1 MTINEHFRHAERVSN
16 EDNVQSWHLL
26 SITLLTKQ
34 NGSEAFIAGNMS
46 SIYVLS
52 HRVLVVY
59 KFYCSTTPLLDNA
72 STMLLVLLP

>member
-1 MTINEHFRHAERVSN
+1 MNIS
-16 EDNVQSWHLL
+16 DMQSEYQMKTMFSHGIFEVLRY
-26 SITLLTKQ
+26 LTKQ
-34 NGSEAFIAGNMS
+34 NGSKAFIAGNMS

-59 KFYCSTTPLLDNA
+59 ILYCLTTPLLDNT